1 MGMGRRQRE
10 PMGMGGEEL
19 MAGLGLIGVVAGLG
33 QARRHWHWARHVGPR
48 LGSAHWGRRG
58 CVCMC
63 VCVCVCV
70 CVNVRG
76 RVRDREKMRE
86 FCGVGNEICV
96 VGNENF

>member
-1 MGMGRRQRE
+1 MVRERE

-19 MAGLGLIGVVAGLG
+19 MAGLGVIDVIAGLG
-33 QARRHWHWARHVGPR
+33 WARPCQRLAR
-48 LGSAHWGRRG
+48 LGTSALGWALLVGASR
-58 CVCMC
+58 VC

-70 CVNVRG
+70 CVNMRG
-76 RVRDREKMRE
+76 CVRDREKMRE